1 MWPLVIACEPKY
13 NLRELILYNGYH
25 QAIIFFLQHNKP
37 SNSNHIYISTLHR
50 SIPVCLTTSDS
61 MSSLLIIVFSVFLI
75 VLSYKYLL
83 FPIFLSPLSR
93 IPNAHFTSSFCP
105 LWILWKR
112 YRGKENGSIFT
123 AHQKHGSIVRLGP
136 TELSVNCVDNGI
148 KTIYGGGFEK
158 PHWYINLFSNY
169 G

>member
-1 MWPLVIACEPKY
+1 MRSFLPTIQQHLYVY
-13 NLRELILYNGYH
+13 ILTLY
-25 QAIIFFLQHNKP
+25 
-37 SNSNHIYISTLHR
+37 ST
-50 SIPVCLTTSDS
+50 IPACLTKSNS

-75 VLSYKYLL
+75 VLFYRCLL
-83 FPIFLSPLSR
+83 FPVFLSPLSR
-93 IPNAHFTSSFCP
+93 IPNAHFTSSFSP

-112 YRGKENGSIFT
+112 YRGKENRSIFT
-123 AHQKHGSIVRLGP
+123 AHQRHGSIVRLGP

-158 PHWYINLFSNY
+158 SHWYTNLFLNY